1 LKYWIIIL
9 LFSVASLQA
18 EKPKLRGN
26 VDYTSTSVDRWTN
39 EVEIS
44 YRKVL
49 YVPSHERWLVAL
61 NNLFLI
67 NYDMMD
73 YTCKTKALTTIIVE
87 F

>member
-1 LKYWIIIL
+1 
-9 LFSVASLQA
+9 LFFYTGTLQA
-18 EKPKLRGN
+18 DSPKLRGN
-26 VDYTSTSVDRWTN
+26 LDYTSTTEDRWTN
-39 EVEIS
+39 EIEIS
-44 YRKVL
+44 YKKVL
-49 YVPSHERWLVAL
+49 YAPRHGRWVLAL